1 MISKEMV
8 KKGHDVHIITQR
20 LANTKPFEVIEGLNV
35 HRVGSG
41 ISFSGTLPLT
51 VKHNLSYLIL
61 ATKLGITLVRKN
73 LKEKKRAAII
83 HSNPYIPSLS
93 AHLCSKFCNVPHVIS
108 FYDVFQADNKEFWKK
123 SMEKDITRMANS
135 IKLPLIVIFVERL
148 LLKLNVCKY
157 HTLSEMSRLDMTKF
171 GVDEKLIRIIPPGLD
186 PLHYEIHSDHD
197 SKSKKS
203 PTVVFVGRLIRH
215 KNIQTII
222 RAFEIVIRSMP
233 ESRLI
238 IVGDGPQKNEL
249 IKEAEVIKDNIKFT
263 GIIPHSEKLRLLN
276 DCSLVAFPSLIE
288 GFGITVLEAFACS
301 KPIIVSD
308 VRPLSDIVVDNSTG
322 YVVPPF
328 DAEKWAERM
337 SELLSNDIKREQMG
351 QNAYREFLSNYQL
364 NKIAEDM
371 ENLYDSCLK
380 QQDYRY

>member
-1 MISKEMV
+1 
-8 KKGHDVHIITQR
+8 
-20 LANTKPFEVIEGLNV
+20 
-35 HRVGSG
+35 
-41 ISFSGTLPLT
+41 
-51 VKHNLSYLIL
+51 
-61 ATKLGITLVRKN
+61 
-73 LKEKKRAAII
+73 
-83 HSNPYIPSLS
+83 
-93 AHLCSKFCNVPHVIS
+93 
-108 FYDVFQADNKEFWKK
+108 
-123 SMEKDITRMANS
+123 
-135 IKLPLIVIFVERL
+135 
-148 LLKLNVCKY
+148 
-157 HTLSEMSRLDMTKF
+157 
-171 GVDEKLIRIIPPGLD
+171 
-186 PLHYEIHSDHD
+186 
-197 SKSKKS
+197 
-203 PTVVFVGRLIRH
+203 
-215 KNIQTII
+215 
-222 RAFEIVIRSMP
+222 MP

-322 YVVPPF
+322 YVVSPF